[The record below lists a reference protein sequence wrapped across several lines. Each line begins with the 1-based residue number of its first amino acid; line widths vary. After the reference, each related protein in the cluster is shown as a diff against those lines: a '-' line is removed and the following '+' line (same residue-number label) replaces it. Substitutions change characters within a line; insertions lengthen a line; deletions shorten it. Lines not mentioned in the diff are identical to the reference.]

1 MNITRRSHYIPK
13 FYLKNFT
20 VNNLLYEYNKING
33 HIERKSP
40 RGVGWQPN
48 FNIFIDYHLRKN
60 EGLEN
65 FLNFNEDK
73 AAVAIQKIIKN
84 EILIDQEMVDFMV
97 FMSMIKFRVP
107 KFRRYVKE
115 NFLEKEKNDFFI
127 EYKSIKK
134 RKEFIEDFNKKTGM
148 NTGLTADNF
157 FEKVYVS
164 DKAFE
169 DAVFFSYM
177 INNGLNNTKE
187 FIKKDWYFIE
197 THGDKFFITSDDPL
211 VTLKAN
217 TYKLTVL
224 KNINTNNAAD
234 LFIFPISRNLILFLF
249 TNDLNSEPVIKGRFR
264 LDKTNKVK
272 EINKII
278 FQESYNFVYS
288 PNLETIKHGFK

>member
-33 HIERKSP
+33 NIERKSP
-40 RGVGWQPN
+40 RGVGYQPN

-65 FLNFNEDK
+65 FLSFNDDK

-84 EILIDQEMVDFMV
+84 EILINQEMVDFMV

-107 KFRRYVKE
+107 KFKRYVKE

-148 NTGLTADNF
+148 NTNLTADNF

-169 DAVFFSYM
+169 DSVFFSYM
-177 INNGLNNTKE
+177 INNGLNNAKE

-197 THGDKFFITSDDPL
+197 TYGDKFFITSDDPL

-234 LFIFPISRNLILFLF
+234 LFIFPISKNLILFLF

-264 LDKTNKVK
+264 LDKTSKVK